1 MDWLIASL
9 AGLLAGIFSAMG
21 MGGGG
26 VLVIYLTLFAG
37 MEQSGAQ
44 GINLIF
50 FIPCALV
57 AIAIHAKKKLIDWK
71 KFLLAAALGLP
82 AAFLGTQLADLIGD
96 GLLKKL
102 FGGLLVVMAVRELF
116 FNKKEDCGKKKK
128 SNRESERA
136 GH

>member
-1 MDWLIASL
+1 MDWITASL
-9 AGLLAGIFSAMG
+9 AGLLSGIFSAMG

-37 MEQSGAQ
+37 AEQSSAQ

-57 AIAIHAKKKLIDWK
+57 AIFMHARKKLIDWK

-82 AAFLGTQLADLIGD
+82 AAFLGTQLAGVVGD
-96 GLLKKL
+96 GLLRKL
-102 FGGLLVVMAVRELF
+102 FGGLLVIMALREF
-116 FNKKEDCGKKKK
+116 FTKKEACKKD
-128 SNRESERA
+128 EE
-136 GH
+136 